1 MKVISC
7 HDENSVYVSLLNYF
21 LKIHTNS
28 TNRTYIIPGG
38 STPLKL
44 YRMLSEKVLDWNETS
59 FLMSD
64 ERLCK
69 INDPKSNYYS
79 IKKHLLDLIQ
89 LSIKP
94 DLVKI
99 PSIYYSSN
107 SSKLKSQ
114 PFDLILKNIRRPRLC
129 ILGIGDDCHTA
140 SLFPFNNENFNDNN
154 KNCFF
159 LKNPGEDFNRMT
171 LSYEYLM
178 SLKGEIIFLAIGKNK
193 TNALNNCI
201 NAKYDPKKIS
211 SAIYIEKFQEKITIF
226 ADDEALR
233 EVWRKIKA
241 IVFDFDGVIKD
252 SVDIKTDAFREL
264 YKQYGDDI
272 VKKVI
277 EHHHKNGGVSRFKK
291 IEYYHKEYLRL
302 PLKGNQIDEIASKF
316 SNIVLNKV
324 IKSNSSLEQRNF

>member
-178 SLKGEIIFLAIGKNK
+178 SSKEIIFLAIGKNK

-201 NAKYDPKKIS
+201 NAKYDPKKYPVQ
-211 SAIYIEKFQEKITIF
+211 YILKNFKKKITIF

-233 EVWRKIKA
+233 EV
-241 IVFDFDGVIKD
+241 
-252 SVDIKTDAFREL
+252 
-264 YKQYGDDI
+264 
-272 VKKVI
+272 
-277 EHHHKNGGVSRFKK
+277 
-291 IEYYHKEYLRL
+291 
-302 PLKGNQIDEIASKF
+302 
-316 SNIVLNKV
+316 
-324 IKSNSSLEQRNF
+324 